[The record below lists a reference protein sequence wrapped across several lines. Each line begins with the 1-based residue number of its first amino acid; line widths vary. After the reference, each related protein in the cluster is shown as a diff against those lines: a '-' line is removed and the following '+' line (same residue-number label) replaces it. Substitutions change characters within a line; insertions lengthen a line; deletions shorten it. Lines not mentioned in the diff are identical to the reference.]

1 MHAFLL
7 AISTLLPAAPAPEPG
22 GAAPDPA
29 IRKLQAELVA
39 TTKEF
44 LAFRRAQATA
54 GKIPLSELREAA
66 KRLRDAELAYAT
78 KPAERV
84 AAHLA
89 YFALS
94 VEVDEQTV
102 SKFEAGA
109 ISQGE
114 FYDIRATRLEAEI
127 DLRKAGGKPPR
138 GTKSAA
144 KPKPLKEADGR

>member
-7 AISTLLPAAPAPEPG
+7 AISTLLSASPAPEPG

-39 TTKEF
+39 SLKEL
-44 LAFRRAQATA
+44 LACRKAQAEA
-54 GKIPLSELREAA
+54 GKIPLSELRGPA
-66 KRLRDAELAYAT
+66 KRLRKAELAYAT

-94 VEVDEQTV
+94 VEVDEQAV

-109 ISQGE
+109 LSPVD
-114 FYDIRATRLEAEI
+114 FYDIRANRLEAEI
-127 DLRKAGGKPPR
+127 DLRKAGGLPPR
-138 GTKSAA
+138 GTKPA
-144 KPKPLKEADGR
+144 KPKPARAAGGR